1 MSIHHGE
8 TEKRR
13 ILIYEDLTEQILGAA
28 IEVHTQLGPG
38 LMESAYEECLCYELN
53 LRKLNFQRQV
63 TLPVHYKN
71 VKLDCGYRIDLIV
84 EKKVLLELKSVEKL
98 SPIHTAQLI
107 TYLKLSK
114 IKVGFIMNFNEE
126 RLRNGIIRKV
136 V

>member
-1 MSIHHGE
+1 MSIYHGE

-13 ILIYEDLTEQILGAA
+13 ILIHEELTEQILSAA

-38 LMESAYEECLCYELN
+38 LMESTYEECLCYELN
-53 LRKLNFQRQV
+53 IRKLGFQRQV
-63 TLPVHYKN
+63 TLPVQYKN

-84 EKKVLLELKSVEKL
+84 EEKVLLELKSVEKL
-98 SPIHTAQLI
+98 LPIHTAQLL

-114 IKVGFIMNFNEE
+114 IKVGFILNFNEE